1 MKISAEGSNIM
12 LRDVYNGVGFET
24 NEGQFL
30 AVAMRDNGYEVS
42 SNAKGGKCRHYHIES
57 GVVKELGTP
66 EPPKPTRHEL
76 KTWRDAYI
84 AVLGYGEFFDSVL
97 IGKALCLVDRAYD
110 FVRTHNVRLDSIEVA
125 SIEVA
130 SSLIAHALEIEINTE
145 HGFVSY
151 TIEPEHDEMVMHDN
165 FKSMFG
171 NIWIEQLVCA
181 SRHLVHSQRNDDN
194 HGKDNASL

>member
-1 MKISAEGSNIM
+1 MKISAEGSDIM

-84 AVLGYGEFFDSVL
+84 AVLRYGEFLDDVL

-110 FVRTHNVRLDSIEVA
+110 FVRTHNVRLDSIDVHVLRER
-125 SIEVA
+125 
-130 SSLIAHALEIEINTE
+130 LQALEIEINTE

-151 TIEPEHDEMVMHDN
+151 TIEPEYDEMVMHDN
-165 FKSMFG
+165 FKAMFG
-171 NIWIEQLVCA
+171 NIWLEPLVCD
-181 SRHLVHSQRNDDN
+181 SRHLVHSKSNDDA